1 MDFPDRLAQ
10 YWPHIVGAVSLL
22 LMLLT
27 SGHALLHKRDSRAAI
42 CWIGLIWL
50 TPVVGSVLYWLF
62 GINRVRRKAAMLRG
76 TGGHAGPPRT
86 QSDPL
91 NAEILTHQPE
101 TAHLKQ
107 LAEAVARV
115 VGSPLI
121 VGNKIELLVNGD
133 AAYPPMLEAI
143 NSATRTLSLCTYI
156 FDCDRSGR
164 EFVEALAK
172 AVKRGVQVRVL
183 VDAAGSHY
191 SVPSIIRALHHA
203 RVPAAK
209 FMPALAPGRLKA
221 MNLRDHRKIL
231 VADGRVGF
239 TGGMNLR
246 QGNLIKQNPRRPVQ
260 DLHFRVEGPVVAQ
273 LQETFVAD
281 WAFAAREVLDGE
293 AWFPELEPKGSVI
306 ARAIPDGP
314 DEDFEK
320 LRWTILAA
328 LACARDSVRI
338 LTPYFLPDAAII
350 SALNLAA
357 LRGVRV
363 DILLPG
369 KNNLPYMHWAS
380 RALWWQVL
388 QHGGHIWLA
397 PPPFDHSKLMLV
409 DGQWALVGSGNWDA
423 RSLRLNFEFNLECYG
438 CEPAASLES
447 FFQSK
452 LQSAREVTLEE
463 VDRRSLPGKLRDA
476 SARLLTPYL

>member
-1 MDFPDRLAQ
+1 MEFPEPIAKF
-10 YWPHIVGAVSLL
+10 WPHIVAALTL
-22 LMLLT
+22 MLMLLT

-42 CWIGLIWL
+42 CWMGLIWL
-50 TPVVGSVLYWLF
+50 TPLFGSILYWLF
-62 GINRVRRKAAMLRG
+62 GVNRVRRKAALLRG
-76 TGGHAGPPRT
+76 TTDRSQLPRP

-91 NAEILTHQPE
+91 NADIVTLQPE

-121 VGNKIELLVNGD
+121 IGNKIEPLVNGD
-133 AAYPPMLEAI
+133 AAYPAMLDAI
-143 NSATRTLSLCTYI
+143 NSATRTLSLSTYI
-156 FDCDRSGR
+156 FDYDSSGR
-164 EFVEALAK
+164 TFVEALTN

-191 SVPSIIRALHHA
+191 SVPSIVHALHHA
-203 RVPAAK
+203 RVPVAK
-209 FMPALAPGRLKA
+209 FMPALAPGRLAA
-221 MNLRDHRKIL
+221 MNLRNHRKIL
-231 VADGRVGF
+231 VADGRIGF

-246 QGNLIKQNPRRPVQ
+246 EGNLVAQKPRHPVQ
-260 DLHFRVEGPVVAQ
+260 DLHFRVEGPIVAQ
-273 LQETFVAD
+273 MQE
-281 WAFAAREVLDGE
+281 AFAEDWEFAAKEVLSGD
-293 AWFPELEPKGSVI
+293 AWFPAPESKGSSI

-320 LRWTILAA
+320 LRWTLLAA

-357 LRGVRV
+357 LRGVRL

-409 DGQWALVGSGNWDA
+409 DGQWAMVGSGNWDQSSH
-423 RSLRLNFEFNLECYG
+423 RINFQFNLECYG
-438 CEPAASLES
+438 CEPAASLEA
-447 FFQSK
+447 FFKSK
-452 LQSAREVTLEE
+452 LKNAREVTLEE
-463 VDRRSLPGKLRDA
+463 VDSRSLPGKLRDA
-476 SARLLTPYL
+476 LARLLTPYL